1 MAKLFVE
8 NITSFE
14 FYQNVRF
21 ADKID
26 LLENNPLNNTI
37 SLTPGNYA
45 PSKLP
50 ISYAEIKNIT
60 IPYVADDVLHI
71 ASQCQNANRHLDNLH
86 FHYLSGGYPSNSFL
100 KLNNEIYVASPEL
113 TFLQMANSLDFLEL
127 VMLGFEYCGTYSI
140 NPLSA
145 EGFIYNIAPL
155 TTKTKLK
162 NFTKRFANRNQK
174 FKGIRKAYDALDVI
188 TDNVASPQE
197 AKFIIKLCAPR
208 HLGAYAVKGALS
220 NYEITLSN
228 GASNILGRHKIR
240 PDLCCPKTK
249 IALEYQS
256 KMFHDN
262 SDQFE
267 TDKVRNAALTYDG

>member
-228 GASNILGRHKIR
+228 GATNILGRHKIR